1 MRIRFDL
8 VTVTPHSLKAC
19 RELVEDGVKILRK
32 SPRGAVCNLVE
43 NHEFATVLFN
53 EQRDEFCSKSRKTVS
68 VGNHN
73 RELFSA
79 V

>member
-1 MRIRFDL
+1 MRIRLDL
-8 VTVTPHSLKAC
+8 VTVTTRSLEVC
-19 RELVEDGVKILRK
+19 RELVEDGVNILRK
-32 SPRGAVCNLVE
+32 SPRGVVCNLVE
-43 NHEFATVLFN
+43 NHELATVLFN

-68 VGNHN
+68 VGNHK